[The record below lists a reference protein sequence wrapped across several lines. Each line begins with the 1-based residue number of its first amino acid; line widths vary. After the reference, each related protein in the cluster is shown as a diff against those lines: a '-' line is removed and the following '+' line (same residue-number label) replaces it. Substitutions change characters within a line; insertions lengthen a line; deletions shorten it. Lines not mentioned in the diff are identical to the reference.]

1 MNSEVFTY
9 SEKIP
14 RRDGLQNEK
23 ERTDEKINNMFRKMS
38 IFMLIYDKNKITIY
52 PKYNHNFTIS
62 SIVYG

>member
-1 MNSEVFTY
+1 MVKRYPSGID
-9 SEKIP
+9 SRIK
-14 RRDGLQNEK
+14 K
-23 ERTDEKINNMFRKMS
+23 EGTDEKINRKLRKMS

>member
-38 IFMLIYDKNKITIY
+38 IFMLIYDKNKITI
-52 PKYNHNFTIS
+52 PSLTVEN
-62 SIVYG
+62 